1 MLKYMDLL
9 QPYGMYWYVTITPYG
24 KEIEPMV
31 PDKEHVLL
39 SFQKLSEIVGIDSIG
54 WRYDPI
60 VGDDTYT
67 ADYHIRQFTHIASV
81 LSCIRC
87 SLLHILPVRH
97 LLHMGGP
104 SYHVLLQSQSLPYQD
119 TDL

>member
-1 MLKYMDLL
+1 MDLL

-31 PDKEHVLL
+31 PDKERVLL

-60 VGDDTYT
+60 
-67 ADYHIRQFTHIASV
+67 F
-81 LSCIRC
+81 
-87 SLLHILPVRH
+87 
-97 LLHMGGP
+97 
-104 SYHVLLQSQSLPYQD
+104 
-119 TDL
+119 